1 MSMHPEPIHRVPE
14 ETARVARAAF
24 PKGNHTS
31 KYATCSVPSIR
42 MKTSRSSLKAGTSH
56 RRVVEISFGNGDA
69 VSDRPTKIAPGRQ
82 KEAKASTWQTSALT
96 GKEGGNLFSGPPE
109 HPLVADHYRSG
120 RSMIYI
126 DSSAAECAVCP
137 S

>member
-82 KEAKASTWQTSALT
+82 KEAKASTWQTSVLT
-96 GKEGGNLFSGPPE
+96 GKRRRQPVLGAARASAGRRPLPLGGE
-109 HPLVADHYRSG
+109 V
-120 RSMIYI
+120 
-126 DSSAAECAVCP
+126 
-137 S
+137 